1 MCVSSA
7 TLTTLSA
14 WQSSPPIKI
23 CEIKINPD
31 TRKKTICTRYI
42 VGFNKRILTPKE
54 EKAMDF
60 AKSWMGF
67 GQLFLYLLPQEII
80 GYFLWRPIARILFSL
95 LGNPKGSGS
104 S

>member
-1 MCVSSA
+1 
-7 TLTTLSA
+7 
-14 WQSSPPIKI
+14 
-23 CEIKINPD
+23 
-31 TRKKTICTRYI
+31 
-42 VGFNKRILTPKE
+42 
-54 EKAMDF
+54 MDF

-80 GYFLWRPIARILFSL
+80 GYFLWRPIAGISFSL